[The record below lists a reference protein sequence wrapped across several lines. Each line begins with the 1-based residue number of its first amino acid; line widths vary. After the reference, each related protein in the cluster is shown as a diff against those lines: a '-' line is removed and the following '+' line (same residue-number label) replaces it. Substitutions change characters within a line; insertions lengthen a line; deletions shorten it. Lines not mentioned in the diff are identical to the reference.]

1 MSDQAQCYAVSL
13 QTPLILVIL
22 YLQTLICFNLIQSEL
37 VKQNVVPSR
46 DVYLWADAD
55 YKSSGTASLRK
66 IGGGKPTPFSLPST
80 YKILDLE
87 IFDLVRRGAEL
98 NQLS

>member
-13 QTPLILVIL
+13 QTLLILVIL
-22 YLQTLICFNLIQSEL
+22 YLQNLICFNLIQSEL

-55 YKSSGTASLRK
+55 YKSSDVDQEQPPR
-66 IGGGKPTPFSLPST
+66 GKS
-80 YKILDLE
+80 
-87 IFDLVRRGAEL
+87 GAESPHPSAYL
-98 NQLS
+98 QPIRF

>member
-55 YKSSGTASLRK
+55 SVRK

-98 NQLS
+98 NQLL

>member
-13 QTPLILVIL
+13 QTLPILVIL
-22 YLQTLICFNLIQSEL
+22 YLQNLICFNLIQSEL

-55 YKSSGTASLRK
+55 YKSSDVDQEQ
-66 IGGGKPTPFSLPST
+66 PP
-80 YKILDLE
+80 
-87 IFDLVRRGAEL
+87 
-98 NQLS
+98 